1 MNQPTAPDSNES
13 KVNAG
18 LSYQGSRVPWYV
30 FALWVAF
37 FLVFGVYMFVNA
49 LPSIRR
55 LMAESK
61 FDTFPF

>member
-1 MNQPTAPDSNES
+1 MQEENIPPDSDKPS
-13 KVNAG
+13 G

-30 FALWVAF
+30 TAMWVAF
-37 FLVFGVYMFVNA
+37 LLISGIYMFVNA

-55 LMAESK
+55 LIAESK